1 MVPLCSVSAQAR
13 RGISVPFSTLYGVGR
28 SPMRPCGPTQLTA
41 AQVKDII
48 PRRLQNGESGVR
60 AEPFPLEPSL
70 NQNYELRGVY
80 VEVTDWP
87 LAGHQVRKS
96 NLETCTQVLGYC
108 HHGSLRL

>member
-1 MVPLCSVSAQAR
+1 
-13 RGISVPFSTLYGVGR
+13 
-28 SPMRPCGPTQLTA
+28 MRPCGPTQLTA

-60 AEPFPLEPSL
+60 AEPFPLEPSF
-70 NQNYELRGVY
+70 NQDYELRGVY

-87 LAGHQVRKS
+87 RAGHQVRKS